1 MKYTKRKDGRYSANI
16 TIGRTADGKQKRKYV
31 YGKTKQELESKFLE
45 LKLLYNK
52 GTVIENDSITIREM
66 GEIWF
71 KQTQLNNAPKTKQ
84 RNRGI
89 LENYIYP
96 NLGHMSLKN
105 LKTFHVQTMITEM
118 LSDKTDTVRKTLQII
133 KSILNI
139 AVNNDFVIKNVA
151 APIKIPTFE
160 SKEKIPLTIEE
171 QIKIENSANKHRDLF
186 VFLLYTGLRKGEVAA
201 LTWDDIDFE
210 NNTIRV
216 NKAISFDTNKGSKK
230 GTKGKKERFVPILNI
245 TRVILESRANKKES
259 KYVFYKQD
267 KEQLTDTALKRMR
280 ESFIEKTNIDF
291 TLHQLRHTFCTML
304 YYSGISV
311 KKAQQIMGHKSLKVT
326 LEIYTHLDE
335 EQEGNTSQKLNDYLK
350 IRGK

>member
-1 MKYTKRKDGRYSANI
+1 MKYTKRKDGLYSAYI
-16 TIGRTADGKQKRKYV
+16 TVGRTAEGKSKRKYV

-52 GTVIENDSITIREM
+52 GTVIENDSITIREL

-71 KQTQLNNAPKTKQ
+71 KQTQFNNAPKTKQ

-96 NLGHMSLKN
+96 NLGHMSVKVV
-105 LKTFHVQTMITEM
+105 KTFHVQTMITEM

-133 KSILNI
+133 KSILEI

-160 SKEKIPLTIEE
+160 SKEKIPLAIEE
-171 QIKIENSANKHRDLF
+171 QMKIENSTNKYRDLF

-201 LTWDDIDFE
+201 LTWDDIDFK
-210 NNTIRV
+210 NNVIRV
-216 NKAISFDTNKGSKK
+216 NKSISFDTNKGTKK
-230 GTKGKKERFVPILNI
+230 CTKGKKERFIPILDK
-245 TRVILESRANKKES
+245 TRLILESRANKKES

-267 KEQLTDTALKRMR
+267 KEQLSDTAIERMT
-280 ESFIEKTNIDF
+280 ESFIKETGVDF

-304 YYSGISV
+304 YYSGIST
-311 KKAQQIMGHKSLKVT
+311 KKAQQLMGHKSLKVT

-335 EQEGNTSQKLNDYLK
+335 EQEGNAAQELNNYLNK
-350 IRGK
+350 RQ